1 MGCRCDFVN
10 VNIYELKFLE
20 KIIIR
25 AYKLRAKWKYAS
37 WEFIK
42 VESIENVCFC
52 NKRLMRIISDLCEFN
67 LGCMKT
73 LDGLSCWI
81 HI

>member
-1 MGCRCDFVN
+1 MYNEDILSALMGYRCNFVN
-10 VNIYELKFLE
+10 VNCYEFKFLE
-20 KIIIR
+20 KIDSR

-37 WEFIK
+37 WGFIK

-67 LGCMKT
+67 
-73 LDGLSCWI
+73 
-81 HI
+81 